1 MFVFVMTWYIFYG
14 LGGARKANGMGISHY
29 WPTKSIN
36 ITAQKEDEKT
46 FNDTIYGFFIFFAIA
61 MILFILRDWRTD
73 ILDVLKADK
82 LRHTIKMIKPKESNS
97 DDNSDGRACL
107 KNVLMVIASNWMEVT
122 LIVAMIIL
130 MIAREN
136 VLWIMMLILL
146 IGLAFRE
153 FVQVMA
159 SLKRYVLSPENW
171 IEVSMII
178 LVSLLLFYEDSK
190 DGVELKRHLAAFAI
204 VFAWTELI
212 TLFGKHPKLSR
223 YFKYIDY

>member
-1 MFVFVMTWYIFYG
+1 
-14 LGGARKANGMGISHY
+14 
-29 WPTKSIN
+29 
-36 ITAQKEDEKT
+36 
-46 FNDTIYGFFIFFAIA
+46 
-61 MILFILRDWRTD
+61 
-73 ILDVLKADK
+73 
-82 LRHTIKMIKPKESNS
+82 
-97 DDNSDGRACL
+97 
-107 KNVLMVIASNWMEVT
+107 
-122 LIVAMIIL
+122 MIIL
-130 MIAREN
+130 MMGREN

-178 LVSLLLFYEDSK
+178 LVSLLLFYEDTK
-190 DGVELKRHLAAFAI
+190 DGIELKRHLAAFAI

-223 YFKYIDY
+223 YNVY